1 MNAEDD
7 RFESFLRRFQP
18 AMPRAAQG
26 TPPFDAIVTSEQE
39 LREIV
44 GVPSDRARRKERSL
58 LDEHCRA
65 FIARSPFLLMATSD
79 AGGRCDVSPK
89 GDAPG
94 FVQVLDD
101 RRLIIP
107 DRPGN
112 KRLDGMVNL
121 LANPHVGLIFIV
133 PGREE
138 TLRVNGRAWITRSE
152 DLLVRMTVNGR
163 TPLLGIGV
171 EVEQCFLHCAKA
183 FMRSHLWKHDDWPE
197 ADALPSMAC
206 VLYDQIRPQ
215 GLTLKDY
222 EADIEEGN
230 RKRLY

>member
-1 MNAEDD
+1 MSTLET
-7 RFESFLRRFQP
+7 P
-18 AMPRAAQG
+18 A
-26 TPPFDAIVTSEQE
+26 FDAIVTSEEE
-39 LREIV
+39 LRQLV
-44 GVPSDRARRKERSL
+44 GVPGDRSVRKERAL

-65 FIARSPFLLMATSD
+65 FIARSPFLLMATSGSD
-79 AGGRCDVSPK
+79 GRCDVSPK

-152 DLLVRMTVNGR
+152 DLLVRMTANGK
-163 TPLLGIGV
+163 TPMLGIGV
-171 EVEQCFLHCAKA
+171 EVEQAFLHCQKA
-183 FMRSHLWKHDDWPE
+183 FMRSHLWKHEDWPE
-197 ADALPSMAC
+197 PDALPSMAC
-206 VLYDQIRPQ
+206 VLYDQIRPE
-215 GLTLKDY
+215 GLTVQDY
-222 EADIEEGN
+222 EADMDEGN